1 MDGVFSPTAECFFGS
16 QGALLLEK
24 VIWQMNTFYS

>member
-1 MDGVFSPTAECFFGS
+1 MDGVFSPTQNAFLGPS
-16 QGALLLEK
+16 ALLLLEK